1 MKQKILNRDKNEKVV
16 HEVKQH
22 PFGMLVIWAM
32 AATVVIATLVGL
44 SYLNGNQERLG
55 IDNVSGIIAI
65 IGTVFSVIVVLYAIL
80 MTWLYSQNELIITN
94 ENIIEITQKGI
105 FHKDVSQLN
114 LAKIQDVSATHKG
127 IFATIFKYGN
137 ITIETAG
144 EKESFQF
151 NYCPNASECAKEVI
165 EAHQKYMLE
174 HPTNI
179 NNPVNRI

>member
-16 HEVKQH
+16 HEVRQH
-22 PFGMLVIWAM
+22 PFGMLTIWLV
-32 AATVVIATLVGL
+32 AAAIVIATLVGL
-44 SYLNGNQERLG
+44 GYLNSNKERLD
-55 IDNVSGIIAI
+55 IENISGILAIA
-65 IGTVFSVIVVLYAIL
+65 GAVFSVIVILYSML

-94 ENIIEITQKGI
+94 ENIVEITQKGI

-127 IFATIFKYGN
+127 IFATIFKYGI

-179 NNPVNRI
+179 NNPINNL